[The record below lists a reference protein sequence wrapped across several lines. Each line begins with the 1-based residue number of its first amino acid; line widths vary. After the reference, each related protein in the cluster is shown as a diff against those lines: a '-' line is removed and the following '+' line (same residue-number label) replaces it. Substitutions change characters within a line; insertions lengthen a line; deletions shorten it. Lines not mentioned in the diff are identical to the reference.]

1 MALVRSK
8 SVSLGIVCALVLSG
22 CGLLPSISLE
32 PQFQAAAL
40 VGADTWSFTDVTMR
54 PSLLQAF
61 RTSEVLD
68 HFAGPASAA
77 GIDVRRLPTPSG
89 RIVDVEKD
97 VLPRL
102 DGEVVVAASGP
113 IRAPQYT
120 VLVHTNDIEGTLRLF
135 AREPQP
141 RFTKD
146 ARGVTHYESSE
157 VGAFVAGYK
166 NWIVYATTAALRDQ
180 TLDRIDGKGGPSLA
194 SDARYRSAI
203 ERLSGD
209 RLGFGYANV
218 AHILEQSSF
227 GAPDFFTDTLETS
240 GRLAYSFGFE
250 DGPAAGVHVL
260 GLRIEYM
267 PDTPRGGQSTGA
279 GDALAAMDRLPKATM
294 VAFAGPSFNI
304 YSESLDALSDLTDNK
319 ESVAGL
325 RFILAHFAGPHA
337 FGVAAPTTIQ
347 PAGLDELAEED
358 DYANLVSR
366 FLGGVFVIAK
376 VAPDVDSAE
385 LADSFTSLADLVAK
399 NEAGDSTWQ
408 AEVTFDDDWLAF
420 NAVPAPASLE
430 ALPEDLLAS
439 DRLYQWTRQGF
450 RQNGANLYVSL
461 DAIQSIIATQLP
473 LSDELATVSLFRAI
487 GLSSEV
493 EDQGD
498 VHAHLTVLIA
508 RP

>member
-1 MALVRSK
+1 
-8 SVSLGIVCALVLSG
+8 
-22 CGLLPSISLE
+22 
-32 PQFQAAAL
+32 
-40 VGADTWSFTDVTMR
+40 
-54 PSLLQAF
+54 
-61 RTSEVLD
+61 
-68 HFAGPASAA
+68 
-77 GIDVRRLPTPSG
+77 
-89 RIVDVEKD
+89 
-97 VLPRL
+97 
-102 DGEVVVAASGP
+102 
-113 IRAPQYT
+113 
-120 VLVHTNDIEGTLRLF
+120 
-135 AREPQP
+135 
-141 RFTKD
+141 
-146 ARGVTHYESSE
+146 
-157 VGAFVAGYK
+157 
-166 NWIVYATTAALRDQ
+166 
-180 TLDRIDGKGGPSLA
+180 
-194 SDARYRSAI
+194 
-203 ERLSGD
+203 
-209 RLGFGYANV
+209 
-218 AHILEQSSF
+218 
-227 GAPDFFTDTLETS
+227 
-240 GRLAYSFGFE
+240 
-250 DGPAAGVHVL
+250 
-260 GLRIEYM
+260 
-267 PDTPRGGQSTGA
+267 
-279 GDALAAMDRLPKATM
+279 
-294 VAFAGPSFNI
+294 
-304 YSESLDALSDLTDNK
+304 
-319 ESVAGL
+319 L